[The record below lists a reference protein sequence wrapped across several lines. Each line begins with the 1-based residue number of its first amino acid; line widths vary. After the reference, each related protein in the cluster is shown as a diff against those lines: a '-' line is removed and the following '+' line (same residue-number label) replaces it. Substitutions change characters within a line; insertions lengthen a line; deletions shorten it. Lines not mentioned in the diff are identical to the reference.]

1 MMMAALMGCFASSV
15 HAQHISGKVVDSEDN
30 PVAYANVVMHT
41 ADSAY
46 VVGTVTDE
54 TGRFALTGKGNGALL
69 HVSYIG
75 YKPLWH
81 CLDGKTEVRL
91 YLTPDNQ
98 LLNEVVVKGTLPKT
112 QIKGDAMVTSVENS
126 VLATLGSANDVL
138 GKIPGVIK
146 KGDAIEVLGK
156 GSPIVY
162 INGRLVRDD
171 AELELLNSDEIK
183 HVEVISNPGAR
194 YDATVSA
201 VIRIQTIRKQGDG
214 FGFNVRSSVF
224 QSDYNTDLIDQLSFN
239 YRHGNLDVF
248 GNLDYRLMNDIQ
260 EGELTQSLQSVRLL
274 ELNNILTAT
283 THSQVLLPT
292 LGANYQ
298 FNDNH
303 SMGVKYTGKALT
315 DYRGTTDV
323 HSIAT
328 FDGVLDDDLR
338 TQSTMLY
345 DDYAN
350 HQVNAYYNGT
360 AGKLNI
366 DFNADWLMQ
375 DEDGHDMYDENST
388 NDEDRIVNSYSNTR
402 NRMGAGKLVLT
413 YPVLGGSLSAG
424 SEYTYTYR
432 KDTYLNPE
440 NYLPSANS
448 LIREQNATVF
458 AEYSH
463 ALPFGSISAGV
474 RYEHVAFKYFVDKRI
489 QLDQSR
495 VYDNFF
501 PNASLTALLGPV
513 QAQLSYAVKTQRPSY
528 HQLRNSVTYIDR
540 YSLDKGNPTL
550 RQQITHNLSLSGA
563 WQFLQ
568 LSASYSLLKDAFVQW
583 GTAQPENPDAMML
596 TAINYAKPIPQ
607 MSAYLVASPKI
618 GCWMP
623 SLTVGLQKQWFDMEY
638 RGKNVSLSKPICV
651 AYLTNIIQLPKN
663 YMLQLDMSYQG
674 KGHTLV
680 YETLSHNYA
689 LNLSVRKSFLNDALT
704 IELEGTDI
712 LNSRRDNVRLR
723 SGDYSI
729 VQYNHFD
736 IREAVL
742 TLRYKFNTTK
752 SKYKGTGAGE
762 SAKSRM

>member
-1 MMMAALMGCFASSV
+1 MVALMGCFACSV
-15 HAQHISGKVVDSEDN
+15 QAQQISGKVVDSEDN

-91 YLTPDNQ
+91 CLTPDNQ

-171 AELELLNSDEIK
+171 SELELLNSDEIK

-260 EGELTQSLQSVRLL
+260 EGELTQSLQSARLL
-274 ELNNILTAT
+274 ELNNTLTST

-303 SMGVKYTGKALT
+303 SMGVKYMGKALT
-315 DYRGTTDV
+315 DYRGTIDG

-328 FDGVLDDDLR
+328 LDGVLDDDLR

-413 YPVLGGSLSAG
+413 YPVWGGSLSAG

-432 KDTYLNPE
+432 KDTYLNSE

-448 LIREQNATVF
+448 LIREQNATAF

-463 ALPFGSISAGV
+463 PLPFGAIGAGL

-563 WQFLQ
+563 WKFFQ
-568 LSASYSLLKDAFVQW
+568 LSASYNVLKDAFVQW
-583 GTAQPENPDAMML
+583 GTAQPDNPDAMML
-596 TAINYAKPIPQ
+596 TTINYAKPIPQ
-607 MSAYLVASPKI
+607 LSAFIVASPKI

-638 RGKNVSLSKPICV
+638 RGKTVSLSKPICV

-712 LNSRRDNVRLR
+712 LDSRRDNVRLR

-736 IREAVL
+736 TREAVL

>member
-1 MMMAALMGCFASSV
+1 MMVALMGCFASSV
-15 HAQHISGKVVDSEDN
+15 KAQHISGKIVDSEDN

-91 YLTPDNQ
+91 CLTPDNQ

-171 AELELLNSDEIK
+171 SELELLNSDEIK

-224 QSDYNTDLIDQLSFN
+224 QGINTDLIDQLNFN

-260 EGELTQSLQSVRLL
+260 DSRLTQSLQSTRLL
-274 ELNNILTAT
+274 ELNNTMLVTSQ
-283 THSQVLLPT
+283 SQVLRPT

-298 FNDNH
+298 FNQNH
-303 SMGVKYTGKALT
+303 SIGVKYMGKALVESHRT
-315 DYRGTTDV
+315 NDV
-323 HSIAT
+323 HSIAAY
-328 FDGVLDDDLR
+328 DGVVDDDLR
-338 TQSTMLY
+338 TLSTMLY

-350 HQVNAYYNGT
+350 HQFNAYYNGMV
-360 AGKLNI
+360 GKLNI

-413 YPVLGGSLSAG
+413 YPVWGGSLSAG

-432 KDTYLNPE
+432 KDVYLNPE
-440 NYLPSANS
+440 NYLPSSNS
-448 LIREQNATVF
+448 TIREQNATAF

-463 ALPFGSISAGV
+463 ALPFGAIGAGL
-474 RYEHVAFKYFVDKRI
+474 RYEHVAFEYYIKDAW
-489 QLDQSR
+489 QADQSR
-495 VYDNFF
+495 AFDNFF

-563 WQFLQ
+563 WQFFQ

-596 TAINYAKPIPQ
+596 TTINYAKPIPQ

-638 RGKNVSLSKPICV
+638 RGKTVSLSKPICV

-680 YETLSHNYA
+680 YEMLSHNYA
-689 LNLSVRKSFLNDALT
+689 LDLSVRKSFLNDALT

-729 VQYNHFD
+729 LQYNHFD

-742 TLRYKFNTTK
+742 TLRYKFNSAK

>member
-1 MMMAALMGCFASSV
+1 MMAALMGCFTSSIQ
-15 HAQHISGKVVDSEDN
+15 AQQISGKVVDSEDT

-81 CLDGKTEVRL
+81 RLDGKTEAQL
-91 YLTPDNQ
+91 CLTPDNQ

-171 AELELLNSDEIK
+171 SELELLNSDEIK

-448 LIREQNATVF
+448 LIREQNATAF

-623 SLTVGLQKQWFDMEY
+623 SLTVGLQKQWFDMDF
-638 RGKNVSLSKPICV
+638 RGETISMNKPIWV
-651 AYLTNIIQLPKN
+651 GYLTNIIQLPKN
-663 YMLQLDMSYQG
+663 YMIQLDMSYQG

-689 LNLSVRKSFLNDALT
+689 LGLSVRKSFLNDALT
-704 IELEGTDI
+704 IELEGTD
-712 LNSRRDNVRLR
+712 LLDSQRAGVRLR

-736 IREAVL
+736 TRQAAL
-742 TLRYKFNTTK
+742 TVRYKFNTTK

>member
-1 MMMAALMGCFASSV
+1 MAALMGCFASSV
-15 HAQHISGKVVDSEDN
+15 QAQQISGKVVDSEDT

-91 YLTPDNQ
+91 CLTPDNQ

-171 AELELLNSDEIK
+171 SELELLNSDEIK

-638 RGKNVSLSKPICV
+638 RGKTVSLSKPICV